1 MKGEKVMKKGLN
13 ELEELIFTS
22 ELEKNQLKKK
32 ILNVIKETNDFIVA
46 LEMVDEI
53 IEFENINCL
62 TEEEIEKLI
71 KEFKQDVDKKQII
84 NELNKL
90 KSKLNNTELNSDYIY
105 VFREN
110 DIIMIHK
117 DTLKGES

>member
-1 MKGEKVMKKGLN
+1 MKKGLN